1 MLRSGETRI
10 EGVRHAGDRSGDGLC
25 NGVRARGLRN
35 TQRRGSCTAG
45 SHRDRGRRP
54 PGGSVPNAAI
64 IAAVVALVVIG
75 IAIASAESDPYLDYS
90 DICGTPDCT

>member
-1 MLRSGETRI
+1 MRAIALVTAFAMAFAPTGCATRND
-10 EGVRHAGDRSGDGLC
+10 EEAAL
-25 NGVRARGLRN
+25 
-35 TQRRGSCTAG
+35 
-45 SHRDRGRRP
+45 RDRTATEADDP